1 MKVNIIIRHSDWNR
15 DNPAAQSGSFSRQSI
30 ATEVNRRR
38 DVGGLDVGGDKR
50 AIAELA
56 TGAVQN
62 QPTRLM
68 LAVRGGYL
76 TLGTSTSMYHGTGMA
91 PQCAGRK
98 VKVSTVF

>member
-1 MKVNIIIRHSDWNR
+1 MKVNIILRHYDWNR
-15 DNPAAQSGSFSRQSI
+15 DKPTAQPGGSSRQSF

-38 DVGGLDVGGDKR
+38 DVGGLDVRGNKR

-56 TGAVQN
+56 TGVVQN

-91 PQCAGRK
+91 PQ
-98 VKVSTVF
+98 